1 MNCAAPAEPKAK
13 VASIQALRAIA
24 ALTVAVVH
32 LAGGFARHIDSR
44 LAWLPPG
51 DQLAQAAVAVFF
63 VVSRCVMVLSSDRL
77 FGSRRGVPVFW
88 WRRAARVLPPYWI
101 ATGLLAAVAV
111 ALGQTIEFGEVARS
125 LAFIGT
131 PSANISGAPFEL
143 FLWPGWSLFYELL
156 FYALFGTFVALG
168 RVLAVTATSAVLVL
182 LVLAGT
188 QVSPDFLPAYAA
200 TRPIVLLF
208 VAGMVFGLAL
218 GQSRRAPRWLRW
230 GAAAAAIASFV
241 LVPPPAAPLGLAYLA
256 WAGLP
261 AVLVFFAVIG
271 GPRAVAAMGGFAGRR
286 KLRDL
291 SPACPFRAFVDAGV
305 QRLVE
310 SSWRFDRL
318 PRAWG
323 APTHRALACL
333 LPVGRTSVNRSL
345 ASDDWRRAEPEG
357 PGPYARALNGCAAN
371 PKWRP

>member
-1 MNCAAPAEPKAK
+1 MYRAPPPEARAK

-24 ALTVAVVH
+24 AITVAVIH
-32 LAGGFARHIDSR
+32 LAGGFASHIDSR

-51 DQLAQAAVAVFF
+51 DQLAQTAVALFF
-63 VVSRCVMVLSSDRL
+63 VISGCVMVLSSDRL

-208 VAGMVFGLAL
+208 VIGMVFGLAL
-218 GQSRRAPRWLRW
+218 EGGGRAPSWLRW
-230 GAAAAAIASFV
+230 SAAATAVAAFV
-241 LVPPPAAPLGLAYLA
+241 LVQSPAAPLDLGYLA

-261 AVLVFFAVIG
+261 AALIFFAVVNGPSSMPMPRWAGSLGDASYAIYLLHVPFAHLWMRVFNGWWNHPGGSIG
-271 GPRAVAAMGGFAGRR
+271 FLVLGVPLLIA
-286 KLRDL
+286 L
-291 SPACPFRAFVDAGV
+291 SLAFY
-305 QRLVE
+305 RWVE
-310 SSWRFDRL
+310 RPLTDRL
-318 PRAWG
+318 HRTIGDGPNRRG
-323 APTHRALACL
+323 LVRTLAP
-333 LPVGRTSVNRSL
+333 
-345 ASDDWRRAEPEG
+345 
-357 PGPYARALNGCAAN
+357 
-371 PKWRP
+371 